1 MNFAPNRDA
10 VCYDASIGASALI
23 AYIEHIMDQVF
34 RSDVALGLPLYREV
48 KHKIMEALRDGEWK
62 PGEIIPAEKRLC
74 ERFGVSVG
82 TLRKAVD
89 ELTAENILI
98 RHQGRGTFVAS
109 HSQDRYMFGFFHIC
123 PKNGPKEYP
132 KVEFISLVRDKADAD
147 SAKRLGIACGA
158 RVVRILNRLS
168 LGGRAVI
175 VDDIQLPER
184 FFAGMTEEQVRE
196 RRTTLYQLYQD
207 NFDVAVLRTE
217 ERLDAVGADARIA
230 GLLGIAEGTPLL
242 HITRRA
248 LTFRD
253 EVVELRHSWV
263 LSTDYEYYTG
273 EDLHRPA

>member
-1 MNFAPNRDA
+1 MNPPEARRIW
-10 VCYDASIGASALI
+10 YDAPI
-23 AYIEHIMDQVF
+23 AAILAHAIMHTVF
-34 RSDVALGLPLYREV
+34 RSDVALALPLYREV
-48 KHKIMEALRDGEWK
+48 KRKLMEALRDGEWK

-123 PKNGPKEYP
+123 PKTGHKEYP
-132 KVEFISLVRDKADAD
+132 QVEFISLARDKADAD
-147 SAKRLGIACGA
+147 SARRLGVNRGA

-207 NFDVAVLRTE
+207 GFDVAVLRTE
-217 ERLDAVGADARIA
+217 ERLDAVGADARMA
-230 GLLGIAEGTPLL
+230 QLLSIPEGTPLL
-242 HITRRA
+242 HIVRRA

-263 LSTDYEYYTG
+263 LSTEHEYFTG
-273 EDLHRPA
+273 DELQHPAAG